1 MRRYHSLLLI
11 AALLTVSPSA
21 TNCFQGT
28 AIQRPVTLKMSASS
42 SASNPSRKDLIRK
55 LLKGIETGDP
65 DAAAVVSEERYVQ
78 HNPQT
83 KEGGEGLAALFARI
97 SKSNPKVN
105 IVRAF
110 EDGDYVFGHTEYD
123 FSTRRIGFEIFRF
136 EEFKAVE
143 HWDNIQPRKGPNAT
157 GRSMV
162 DGPTEATDLELTEA
176 NRELVKA
183 FVQKVLVEGKE
194 KLEDYLDSNLIQHN
208 PDMVDGIA
216 GLQEYL
222 QRVPTR
228 YEKIHRVLAEGNFV
242 LVASEGYRNEVHSA
256 LFDLYRVDNGKLVEH
271 WDTLEAVP
279 PKSEWKNQNGKF

>member
-105 IVRAF
+105 VVRAF